1 MRWELSLDR
10 ELVREVFVIRISSR
24 SSLCT
29 SRITNTQDIPTDPRS
44 RKEEATQRERFSLRG
59 RNVFLIGDSQIAQ
72 LSESPDAA
80 SGAVRNFRHVPGA
93 TVGRSGRRGLLAA
106 LASKSLRIRAF
117 RRDPARI
124 VVVERVLARGPAPP
138 ETLERRARASCFVI
152 SRPHFETA
160 PERDL
165 APLRLGLVFSGTAL
179 PGETS
184 EDGPIPKTT
193 CDAIVASVGARVV
206 ACVLLGGEQDT
217 YALRPAHPDW
227 NDSLMSPDVNLAS
240 EHNPKRKA
248 H

>member
-93 TVGRSGRRGLLAA
+93 TVGRSGRRGLPAA
-106 LASKSLRIRAF
+106 LASKSLRIRSFSARSCAHCRSGARSGPGACASRNVGEAGARLMF
-117 RRDPARI
+117 RD
-124 VVVERVLARGPAPP
+124 
-138 ETLERRARASCFVI
+138 
-152 SRPHFETA
+152 FETA
-160 PERDL
+160 FRD
-165 APLRLGLVFSGTAL
+165 RT
-179 PGETS
+179 
-184 EDGPIPKTT
+184 
-193 CDAIVASVGARVV
+193 
-206 ACVLLGGEQDT
+206 
-217 YALRPAHPDW
+217 
-227 NDSLMSPDVNLAS
+227 
-240 EHNPKRKA
+240 
-248 H
+248 